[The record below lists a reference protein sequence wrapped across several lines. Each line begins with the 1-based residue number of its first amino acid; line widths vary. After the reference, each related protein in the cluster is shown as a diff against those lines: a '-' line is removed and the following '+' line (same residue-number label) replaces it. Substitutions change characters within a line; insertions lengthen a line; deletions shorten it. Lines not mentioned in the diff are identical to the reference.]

1 MMRHWMRLFAA
12 LACFTALLRVLPAHA
27 QEVTPAPVDDLVLEV
42 LDFIAAQPDDV
53 AFLCV
58 DYTQPENSI
67 AFNADARFPLTAV
80 FKIVI
85 LAEYA
90 RQADLG
96 LLNPAEAVPLAD
108 LNAYWLPGTDG
119 DAHQHFLDTLPAEAS
134 TVTLA
139 QVADSMIAYNSD
151 AAPDYLLAR
160 MGTDGFPALY
170 AALGLQHTDLPV
182 SYLGL
187 TLALKNHETG
197 TTGGLDAASFAAEAN
212 RLATLYRTDAAWRD
226 AELSFQTADRDSAAN
241 MTLEQSAAI
250 VAQQAQFYEQYGEQG
265 SAGDML
271 TVLRAAFQPGIV
283 PDGMRTV
290 LQQHLS
296 WLFSANPQNSTY
308 YDALAWKNGVWPG
321 LLGSVWYVSPK
332 GGQPFALAAFYRHL
346 PLQQWA
352 DWAFGSGAPQLL
364 ELLGI
369 QSGGC
374 APYANLFGQ

>member
-1 MMRHWMRLFAA
+1 MRHWMRLFAVLVC
-12 LACFTALLRVLPAHA
+12 LAAAPAHA
-27 QEVTPAPVDDLVLEV
+27 QDVTPAPVDDLVLNV

-53 AFLCV
+53 AFLCM
-58 DYTQPENSI
+58 DYNQPENSI
-67 AFNADARFPLTAV
+67 AFNADERFPLTAV

-90 RQADLG
+90 RQADAG
-96 LLNPAEAVPLAD
+96 LLNPAESVPLAD
-108 LNAYWLPGTDG
+108 LNAFWLPGTDG
-119 DAHQHFLDTLPAEAS
+119 DAHQRFLDSLPAEANS
-134 TVTLA
+134 VTLA
-139 QVADSMIAYNSD
+139 QVADAMIAYNSN

-170 AALGLQHTDLPV
+170 AALGLQHTDLPLPI
-182 SYLGL
+182 LGL
-187 TLALKNHETG
+187 VLALKNHETG
-197 TTGGLDAASFAAEAN
+197 TTSGLDASAFAAEAN

-226 AELSFQTADRDSAAN
+226 AELSFQTTDRESAAN
-241 MTLEQSAAI
+241 RTLEQSATI
-250 VAQQAQFYEQYGEQG
+250 VSAQAQFYEQYGEQG
-265 SAGDML
+265 SANDML

-290 LQQHLS
+290 LHQHLS
-296 WLFSANPQNSTY
+296 WLFSANPQNSEY
-308 YDALAWKNGVWPG
+308 YDELAWKNGVWAG

-332 GGQPFALAAFYRHL
+332 GGQPFVLAAFYRHM
-346 PLQQWA
+346 PLEQWA